1 MAAKKPGADT
11 PKSDTKP
18 PVSDSATPPAGA
30 TPAASDG
37 QPPTAP
43 EEKAPTPPESKPPEE
58 KAPTPPESK
67 SLEACAGV
75 LELRGT
81 TARDMFGSF
90 MLAVAGRTPSMHWSA
105 AAIAAEAEKLT
116 AEWDARK
123 GNFSDE

>member
-37 QPPTAP
+37 QPPTA
-43 EEKAPTPPESKPPEE
+43 PEE